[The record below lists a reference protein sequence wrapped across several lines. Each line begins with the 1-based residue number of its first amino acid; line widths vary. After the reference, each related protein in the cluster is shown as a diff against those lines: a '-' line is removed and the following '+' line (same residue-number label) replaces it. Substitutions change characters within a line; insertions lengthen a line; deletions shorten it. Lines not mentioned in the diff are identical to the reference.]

1 MIISIE
7 WLIKFVKIKESP
19 VKLAELL
26 SKAGLEA
33 ETTHVP
39 FSIPGVEVA
48 RVENTRIHPN
58 ADKLKICE
66 VNDGTESYQVICGA
80 PNVEKGQVVAFAK
93 IGTIL
98 PGDIKIKKANIRGE
112 ESYGMIC
119 SEKELN
125 ISEDHE
131 GIMVL
136 PNHLTIGDDFST
148 AYGYKFLS
156 LQLDIT
162 PNRSDAFSHLGVARD
177 IAAVT
182 KRKLVYKP
190 NKIPSFKKEYN
201 FEVKLENEKDC
212 PRYAGGILKNI
223 HVGKSPSW
231 LVDHMKSIGERSI
244 NNLVDISNYVT
255 FELGHP
261 THLFDLDRLPENK
274 ILVRRAKQGEKIIT
288 LDAKQHKLNENNL
301 LITSKDKPI
310 ALAGIMGGLNSAV
323 TDKTKNIFI
332 ESAYFDPVT
341 IRKSA
346 KSLFLSTEA
355 SKRYERGVDPN
366 GCINAFSRV
375 VSLICKV
382 TKGELSSE
390 VIDEYPNQIISR
402 EVNLRRSEI
411 DLVLGYYI
419 EDEIISETLSFLE
432 IEYTI
437 KNNMWAC
444 IIPTFRPDIEREIDI
459 IEEIARITGFDLIPS
474 DENIYGAF
482 KYKAPDSGDIFNK
495 IRNSLSS
502 CGFHQIYSNSLQN
515 EKEAYAS
522 GINAIPMLNPLNTE
536 MGFLRTSLIPGLIK
550 SADFNVKNGAKSFR
564 IYELGNVHH
573 FMGEGLLNM
582 IEFQFM
588 SGLIFGERNETSVHY
603 DSTPETIYD
612 IKGLLSFL
620 FSDRLNMNVRYRNGK
635 NYAMDQAQTI
645 LVNNQDIGQYGR
657 ISEFFLRDFGYYFP
671 RSIYGFEINFKP
683 IKKMMGKNKIFKKI
697 NLYPTI
703 DRDLNFVLKHDQP
716 VGEVLDAIRRVG
728 NHLIKEAYPKN
739 IYFDPVTLGEGVKS
753 VTFSLVFQHSSKTLE
768 DSDVNPIIDEIV
780 NFAEKNF
787 YAKLRI

>member
-7 WLIKFVKIKESP
+7 WLKKFVKIEESP
-19 VKLAELL
+19 EKLAELL

-48 RVENTRIHPN
+48 RIENTRKHPN

-125 ISEDHE
+125 ISEEHE

-136 PNHLTIGDDFST
+136 PDHLTIGDDFST
-148 AYGYKFLS
+148 AYGYKYLS

-162 PNRSDAFSHLGVARD
+162 PNRSDAFSHIGIARD
-177 IAAVT
+177 IAAIT
-182 KRKLVYKP
+182 KRKLLYKP
-190 NKIPSFKKEYN
+190 NKIPSFNKEYD

-212 PRYAGGILKNI
+212 PRYTGGILKNI
-223 HVGKSPSW
+223 HVGKSPTW
-231 LVDHMKSIGERSI
+231 LVEYMKSIGERSI

-255 FELGHP
+255 FELGQP

-274 ILVRRAKQGEKIIT
+274 IFVRRAKQGEKIIT
-288 LDAKQHKLNENNL
+288 LDAKQHKLSQNNL

-310 ALAGIMGGLNSAV
+310 ALAGIMGGLNSSV
-323 TDKTKNIFI
+323 TDETKNIFI

-375 VSLICKV
+375 VSLICEV
-382 TKGELSSE
+382 TKGELVSE
-390 VIDEYPNQIISR
+390 VIDEYPNQIIPR
-402 EVNLRRSEI
+402 KVNLRRSEI
-411 DLVLGYYI
+411 DLVLGYHI
-419 EDEIISETLSFLE
+419 EDEIISETLSLLE
-432 IEYTI
+432 FEYTI
-437 KNNMWAC
+437 KNNMWNC

-459 IEEIARITGFDLIPS
+459 IEEVARITGFDLIPS

-482 KYKAPDSGDIFNK
+482 KYQHPDSGDVFNK

-515 EKEAYAS
+515 EREAYAS

-550 SADFNVKNGAKSFR
+550 AADFNVKNGAKSFR

-573 FMGEGLLNM
+573 FMGEGISNM

-588 SGLIFGERNETSVHY
+588 SGLIFGERNEASVHY

-620 FSDRLNMNVRYRNGK
+620 FSNRLGMNVRYKNGK
-635 NYAMDQAQTI
+635 NYAMDHAQTI
-645 LVNNQDIGQYGR
+645 FVNGQDIGQYGR
-657 ISEFFLRDFGYYFP
+657 LSEFFLRDFGYHFP

-683 IKKMMGKNKIFKKI
+683 IREMMGKNKIFMKI

-716 VGEVLDAIRRVG
+716 VGEVLDAIYRLG
-728 NHLIKEAYPKN
+728 KHLITEANPKN
-739 IYFDPVTLGEGVKS
+739 IYFDPVTLGEGLKS

-780 NFAEKNF
+780 TFAEKKF